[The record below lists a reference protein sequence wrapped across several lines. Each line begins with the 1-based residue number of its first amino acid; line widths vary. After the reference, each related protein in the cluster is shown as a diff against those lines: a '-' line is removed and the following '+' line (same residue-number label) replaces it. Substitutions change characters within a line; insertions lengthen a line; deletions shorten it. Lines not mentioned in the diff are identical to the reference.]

1 MNDLA
6 IAIVN
11 WNTRDLLISCLTRL
25 AVAEPR
31 AAVWVL
37 DNGSADGSARAVREA
52 FPQVHLL
59 ESPDNLGFAG
69 GVNQL
74 LRQCD
79 AEYLVLLNT
88 DAMPDPGALGQLREY
103 AAAHPEVAAVGPLLV
118 DGDGRAVGCH
128 DGFPAFW
135 QELANVL
142 GWRRLPHHR
151 EADADVDWIGGACM
165 LLRAQAVADVGVFD
179 TSYFMYC
186 EETDW
191 CYRARRGGWRI
202 ACLPAARVVHLVG
215 LSGGVRRRAQLA
227 ESKIRFH
234 RRYHSGAA
242 ARILAAALTALNAL
256 AWLGSVTRRGP
267 NSREAKSY
275 ASALRA
281 TSLALIHLPR

>member
-6 IAIVN
+6 IGIVN
-11 WNTRDLLISCLTRL
+11 WNTRELLISCLTRL
-25 AVAEPR
+25 AVAEPD

-37 DNGSADGSARAVREA
+37 DNGSADGSACAVREA

-59 ESPDNLGFAG
+59 ESPFNLGFAG
-69 GVNQL
+69 GVNRL
-74 LRQCD
+74 LCECD

-88 DAMPDPGALGQLREY
+88 DAIPDPGALSRLRDY

-118 DGDGRAVGCH
+118 DGEGRAAGCH
-128 DGFPAFW
+128 DRFPAFW

-151 EADADVDWIGGACM
+151 QADADVDWIGGACM
-165 LLRAQAVADVGVFD
+165 LLRARAVAEVGVFD

-191 CYRARRGGWRI
+191 CYRAHRRGWRI
-202 ACLPAARVVHLVG
+202 ACVPSARVVHLVG

-227 ESKIRFH
+227 ESKIRFNG
-234 RRYHSGAA
+234 RYHSSRQ
-242 ARILAAALTALNAL
+242 ARILAAMLTALNAV
-256 AWLGSVTRRGP
+256 AWLGSVTRRGLR
-267 NSREAKSY
+267 SREAKSY

-281 TSLALIHLPR
+281 TSFALINLPR